1 MTKVNPTTQDN
12 DALKARPA
20 EVQPPQ
26 HQHTTNITISGV
38 GESEDAEFR
47 EPTPSQ
53 ASSASPKSTD
63 TRPVA
68 SRAVSTNGG
77 AKKTPPFTDG
87 TEFLAVGL
95 SEKRGKFL
103 LVAKDDK
110 HVVLSVRNLARDPN
124 AELDRLEAL
133 DVHLLVPHARQAFL
147 RRAQEAAKMEP
158 TFKVATQIGWFD
170 DVFVLPDRVYPPQP
184 PMKGMPQ
191 GWSRILVH
199 LDAKDE
205 DIHSRF
211 RCHGSPQKS
220 QEIFRLCRGHSRLM
234 FAAAFSFVG
243 PCCKP
248 FGLRAPGVQSVG
260 KEDSGKTVLGIVA
273 GATYGGVPDSS
284 LGFGSA
290 WNGTPNGLEE
300 YGPAH
305 SDTLMV
311 LDETSL
317 MPTDQKGRPL
327 AFGEALMRL
336 MQGQGKKRHGLP
348 VDRWSDPTFSTSNRS
363 VYALLDPVRRKS
375 YGAYTDRLMD
385 IPTPNHAESHFEEL
399 HGHENAAAFGKYLF
413 DIATTNYGYP
423 IRVFLARFTSA
434 LARDREGLAA
444 TVASNVATY
453 EAAASKITS
462 SQRSVLRV
470 RGHFAT
476 VYAVG
481 CLAIQL
487 QILPFTE
494 DELLAAILSC
504 HRDHVAFVDNEVV
517 GGPPWSVGAA
527 AVQEVVDPGSVRKP
541 IASAVVPGPTPFD
554 RLQRFIN
561 RHRKGGFIHVRAPGL
576 SRLRFQA
583 MKRRALKSK
592 HARVLG
598 YVAGDEYLIPGAVF
612 DEVAGG
618 SSDGQTLK
626 KQLLHRGLIETCRRG
641 AAGVSY
647 VVKRPLPDG
656 SRPFFVVIRH
666 KAKKP

>member
-1 MTKVNPTTQDN
+1 MTMMKQTTQG
-12 DALKARPA
+12 KATMQAKPA
-20 EVQPPQ
+20 MVQPPQ

-68 SRAVSTNGG
+68 SRPVSTNRG

-87 TEFLAVGL
+87 IEFLVVGL

-103 LVAKDDK
+103 LVGKDDK

-124 AELDRLEAL
+124 TELERLEAL

-184 PMKGMPQ
+184 PIQGMPP

-211 RCHGSPQKS
+211 HCHGSPQKS
-220 QEIFRLCRGHSRLM
+220 QEIFRLCRGNSRLM

-260 KEDSGKTVLGIVA
+260 KEDSGKTVLGIIA

-305 SDTLMV
+305 NDTLMV

-327 AFGEALMRL
+327 SFGEALMRL
-336 MQGQGKKRHGLP
+336 MQGQGKKRHGQS
-348 VDRWSDPTFSTSNRS
+348 VDRWSVPY
-363 VYALLDPVRRKS
+363 VQYL
-375 YGAYTDRLMD
+375 
-385 IPTPNHAESHFEEL
+385 EL
-399 HGHENAAAFGKYLF
+399 
-413 DIATTNYGYP
+413 
-423 IRVFLARFTSA
+423 
-434 LARDREGLAA
+434 
-444 TVASNVATY
+444 
-453 EAAASKITS
+453 
-462 SQRSVLRV
+462 LRV
-470 RGHFAT
+470 RPARSCSEEELRGLHGSPHRHPDAQGQGVILRGPARVRGCSDFRQVSVRHRDHELRLSHSRVRRSLDFGARSRSRGAGRDGRSAT
-476 VYAVG
+476 SPRTKRQPARSRRRSAASSACAGISRPSMPSDVWRSSSRSCRSPRTSCSPPS
-481 CLAIQL
+481 CLAIAITLPSSIMKLLVAHPGQL
-487 QILPFTE
+487 EPLPFKRSSTRVQCE
-494 DELLAAILSC
+494 SRLLALSFPPRRPLIVCNAISTATC
-504 HRDHVAFVDNEVV
+504 E
-517 GGPPWSVGAA
+517 AA
-527 AVQEVVDPGSVRKP
+527 SSTSVRP
-541 IASAVVPGPTPFD
+541 ASA
-554 RLQRFIN
+554 
-561 RHRKGGFIHVRAPGL
+561 AC
-576 SRLRFQA
+576 A
-583 MKRRALKSK
+583 SK
-592 HARVLG
+592 
-598 YVAGDEYLIPGAVF
+598 P
-612 DEVAGG
+612 
-618 SSDGQTLK
+618 
-626 KQLLHRGLIETCRRG
+626 
-641 AAGVSY
+641 
-647 VVKRPLPDG
+647 
-656 SRPFFVVIRH
+656 
-666 KAKKP
+666 